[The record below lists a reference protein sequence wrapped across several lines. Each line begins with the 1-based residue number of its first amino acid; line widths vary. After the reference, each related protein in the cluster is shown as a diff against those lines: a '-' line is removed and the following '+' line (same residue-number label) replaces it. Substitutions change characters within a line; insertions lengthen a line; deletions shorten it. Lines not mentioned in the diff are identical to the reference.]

1 MLWVIM
7 PQRSSE
13 RDSKYHS
20 TPLIT
25 TETLI
30 DELLAVNAAATA
42 LCGALTVDQLF
53 SRPDPS
59 KWSIAENL
67 LHLCTTLQVFLP
79 TFEHGIVETRRRGF
93 LSPGPFRLGRYGSLL
108 LWYVEPPPVIRLPA
122 PKPLVPQLAGR
133 TDLVLERFLAS
144 QATVKSLIADASDLD
159 LTKLRFPSPLARF
172 IRMNLLEAFSV
183 GNGHSRRHIWQAA
196 RVRQRL
202 VS

>member
-1 MLWVIM
+1 M
-7 PQRSSE
+7 PQGSSE
-13 RDSKYHS
+13 QDNRHHS

-30 DELLAVNAAATA
+30 DELLAVNEAATS

-53 SRPDPS
+53 SRPDPA

-67 LHLCTTLQVFLP
+67 LHLCITIQVFLP
-79 TFEHGIVETRRRGF
+79 TFEQGIVETRRRGF
-93 LSPGPFRLGRYGSLL
+93 LSPGPFRLGWYGRLL
-108 LWYVEPPPVIRLPA
+108 LWYVEPPPIIRLPA

-133 TDLVLERFLAS
+133 TEHVLMHFLAS

-159 LTKLRFPSPLARF
+159 LTKLRFASPLARF
-172 IRMNLLEAFSV
+172 IRLNLLEAFSV
-183 GNGHSRRHIWQAA
+183 GNSHSRRHIWQAT
-196 RVRQRL
+196 RVRQSR

>member
-1 MLWVIM
+1 MLWVVM

-13 RDSKYHS
+13 RDNKYDS

-30 DELLAVNAAATA
+30 DELLAVNGAATA
-42 LCGALTVDQLF
+42 LCGGLTVDQLF
-53 SRPDPS
+53 SRPDPA
-59 KWSIAENL
+59 KWSIGENL
-67 LHLCTTLQVFLP
+67 LHLCITIQVILP
-79 TFEHGIVETRRRGF
+79 TFERGVVETRRRGF
-93 LSPGPFRLGRYGSLL
+93 LSPGPFRLGWYGRLL

-133 TDLVLERFLAS
+133 TEQVLEKFLAS
-144 QATVKSLIADASDLD
+144 QASVKSVIADAADLD

-183 GNGHSRRHIWQAA
+183 GNSHSRRHIWQAA